1 MEAAMSVA
9 TRKELLKHVK
19 GRYKKANWK
28 EKSKILDEFCT
39 LTSYGRKYAI
49 NLFNSTEINFD
60 VTKTENRYKKKK
72 YDEFMANELKNKFNK
87 TSSFLKGFKNKTADI
102 T

>member
-19 GRYKKANWK
+19 ERYKKANWK
-28 EKSKILDEFCT
+28 EKSKILDEFCI

-49 NLFNSTEINFD
+49 NLFNSIEISLE
-60 VTKTENRYKKKK
+60 VTKTDNRFKKKN
-72 YDEFMANELKNKFNK
+72 MMRL
-87 TSSFLKGFKNKTADI
+87 
-102 T
+102 

>member
-1 MEAAMSVA
+1 MSVA

-19 GRYKKANWK
+19 ERYKKANWK

-49 NLFNSTEINFD
+49 NLFNSIEISLE
-60 VTKTENRYKKKK
+60 VTKTENRLKKKK
-72 YDEFMANELKNKFNK
+72 YDEALRLALLTLWNAAKVL
-87 TSSFLKGFKNKTADI
+87 
-102 T
+102 